1 MHRWSTLNCQ
11 AAVYSDNILCF
22 AAELVSNT
30 ALLLG
35 AIQEN
40 DQLQTSLQA
49 VLQERNIAQD
59 IRSILNY
66 VSHLLHLL
74 LTLSLSLSLSLSLFQ
89 CKKAGGLLGHRKDCI
104 TIPVDNVLSK
114 LNKQSIPQRVK
125 EIQALQLICEALLG
139 TTNDQNTHNCI
150 FVD

>member
-22 AAELVSNT
+22 PAELVSNT

-40 DQLQTSLQA
+40 DQLQASLQA

-74 LTLSLSLSLSLSLFQ
+74 LTFSLSLSLSLSVQESWRFI
-89 CKKAGGLLGHRKDCI
+89 G
-104 TIPVDNVLSK
+104 P
-114 LNKQSIPQRVK
+114 
-125 EIQALQLICEALLG
+125 
-139 TTNDQNTHNCI
+139 
-150 FVD
+150 

>member
-40 DQLQTSLQA
+40 DQLQASLQA
-49 VLQERNIAQD
+49 VLQGRNIAQD

-66 VSHLLHLL
+66 VSHLFHLL
-74 LTLSLSLSLSLSLFQ
+74 LTFSLSLSLSVQESWRFI
-89 CKKAGGLLGHRKDCI
+89 G
-104 TIPVDNVLSK
+104 P
-114 LNKQSIPQRVK
+114 
-125 EIQALQLICEALLG
+125 
-139 TTNDQNTHNCI
+139 
-150 FVD
+150 